1 MPSRIS
7 IAVVDDHPIFRA
19 GVIRVLKGEPGFK
32 IVGEGDSAEDAVN
45 IATSKRPDVI
55 LLDISMPG
63 GGLEAARAIAATA
76 PLTNVMMLT
85 VVEDDSFVAAALAA
99 GAKGYVLKGISGPDL
114 VQTIINVHA
123 GKEGACFV
131 TPGLAA
137 RILAQDT
144 IAVSGASS
152 PELGEAGGLS
162 DLDRRILSLMS
173 DGHTHE
179 QIAKCVKLN
188 VADVRDRLSRTL
200 ALLQT
205 LSRFAAAPVGPGKKQ
220 LLH

>member
-1 MPSRIS
+1 MPNMIK

-32 IVGEGDSAEDAVN
+32 VVGEGQSADDAVK
-45 IATSKRPDVI
+45 IAAAKRPDVI

-63 GGLEAARAIAATA
+63 GGLEAARAIATTA
-76 PLTNVMMLT
+76 PATSVMMLT
-85 VVEDDSFVAAALAA
+85 VVEDDSFVVAALAA

-114 VQTIINVHA
+114 VQTIINVNA

-137 RILAQDT
+137 RILAQDS
-144 IAVSGASS
+144 IAVSEVT
-152 PELGEAGGLS
+152 PKENIGLS
-162 DLDRRILSLMS
+162 DLDRRILTLMS
-173 DGHTHE
+173 DGQSHD
-179 QIAKCVKLN
+179 QIAGIMGL
-188 VADVRDRLSRTL
+188 DVVEVRARLSN
-200 ALLQT
+200 T
-205 LSRFAAAPVGPGKKQ
+205 LSMLRLLSRHSNAPEVPARKY